1 MNIAHR
7 LGLRGNAHHAWGSA
21 GAGSGRDDLE
31 YPRPRQLASRLQVGT
46 HVLATP
52 PTSARVPNP
61 NEPSIGHRSARRARK
76 LSKEER
82 R

>member
-1 MNIAHR
+1 MNTAHR
-7 LGLRGNAHHAWGSA
+7 LGLRGTLITLGVVLALAAVVTTSNTPVHAS
-21 GAGSGRDDLE
+21 SHPD
-31 YPRPRQLASRLQVGT
+31 LQVGT

>member
-7 LGLRGNAHHAWGSA
+7 LGLRGTLITLGVVLALAAVVTTSNTPVHAS
-21 GAGSGRDDLE
+21 SHPD
-31 YPRPRQLASRLQVGT
+31 LQVGT

-61 NEPSIGHRSARRARK
+61 NEPSIGHRSARWARK

-82 R
+82 L

>member
-7 LGLRGNAHHAWGSA
+7 LGLRGTLITLGVVLALAAVVTTSNTPVHAS
-21 GAGSGRDDLE
+21 SHPD
-31 YPRPRQLASRLQVGT
+31 LQVGT

>member
-7 LGLRGNAHHAWGSA
+7 LGLRGTLITLGVVLAAVVTTSNTPVHAS
-21 GAGSGRDDLE
+21 SHPD
-31 YPRPRQLASRLQVGT
+31 LQVGT